1 MFARSFDPLE
11 GGILLSPRPAL
22 LYRTLRT
29 TAKTICDFGR
39 GRVSAL
45 PPDPSFPFAR
55 ATDLV
60 ASVAAHSF
68 GKRGGG
74 RDGDFRG
81 NISVTASIPR
91 LLPPPFR
98 PSPPLC
104 APRQKFSRLAAPP
117 PPRPR
122 SKRLQSQSQDP
133 ATKQEGESAV
143 V

>member
-11 GGILLSPRPAL
+11 GGILLSPGPAL

-68 GKRGGG
+68 GKRGGR

-91 LLPPPFR
+91 LLPPP
-98 PSPPLC
+98 SAPLFVL
-104 APRQKFSRLAAPP
+104 RDKSFLVSRLLPLRAQGANVCKVSRKTLPP
-117 PPRPR
+117 NRR
-122 SKRLQSQSQDP
+122 ARAL
-133 ATKQEGESAV
+133 
-143 V
+143 